1 MTLKQTIDKLQELLD
16 GGVDGYTEVVLNL
29 TSEDGEMFDLQSL
42 VDIGEISVDGQE
54 DNYIMLS
61 PYNPDNPDEQDV
73 IHLTLN

>member
-16 GGVDGYTEVVLNL
+16 SGVDGYTEVVLNL

-42 VDIGEISVDGQE
+42 VDIGEISVDGQ
-54 DNYIMLS
+54 DGVFIMLS
-61 PYNPDNPDEQDV
+61 PYNPDNHDEQDD